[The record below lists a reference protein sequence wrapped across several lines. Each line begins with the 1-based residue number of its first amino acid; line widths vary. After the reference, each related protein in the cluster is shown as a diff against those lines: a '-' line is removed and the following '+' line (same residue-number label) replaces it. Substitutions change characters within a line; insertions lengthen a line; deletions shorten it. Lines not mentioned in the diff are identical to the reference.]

1 LTAHGHEGNVVGKGP
16 EPAHQHRL
24 RPSRGTLE
32 NFMRQIGHLELV
44 RESLV
49 AVVNEMRANV
59 IRSSYSSI
67 IYEGHDFSCALV
79 TADGRLIAQGDA
91 DNPIHIF
98 AVPYSTAEVV
108 KTFAGDIYQGDIFLH
123 NDPYTGGTHLNDVL
137 MLYPV
142 FHDGR
147 LAMFT
152 ATRCHWGDV
161 GGMTPGSLS
170 GRVTEIYQEGMRI
183 VPTRIC
189 ERGRMNEAYI
199 GLLLDNMRIRDER
212 RGDFNT
218 MLGASRKAAEH
229 IERLFRRFGGSAF
242 LDAIED
248 LIARS
253 ERLMRERITQIPD
266 GIYHAEGYLD
276 SNGHSPEPLVG
287 RLQLTVDGD
296 RLIADFTGSSPQT
309 SGPTN
314 VGPAMALNAV
324 ASVVKSY
331 LDPGTP
337 VNHGSFNP
345 IAVINPSGSFLNATL
360 PAPCGGM
367 VECRAIMVAM
377 MVSALGQALP
387 HKLIGDLKGGANH
400 VYLSGPRPGRGDDK
414 AGIFLLYEYPAG
426 GTGATMGADG
436 NHVVR
441 AFPEGDFNVVQAAE
455 IAEMQCPVRIEHY
468 GLREGSCGDGEYRGG
483 CGMRRDVRILIDGA
497 SLSVLADHA
506 VIPPFGVAGG
516 FSGATNRFVVL
527 RGGEVIEPSP
537 VPGKVGGFKL
547 QKGDI
552 VRMES
557 SGGGGYG
564 DPLDRDPQ
572 RVARD
577 VCLGYLSS
585 ERARERYGV
594 ALAADGTVDTAATN
608 VGRRGCR
615 TARIYVPVELA
626 SEDAF
631 DGTRRRVE
639 LSPSLAQ
646 RLDVGSGDLIEIAAP
661 SCAAALRGWVRIATT
676 AGVKGDGDML
686 RLGPMGL
693 AVLGA
698 KSGDTVEIRALRSM
712 SS

>member
-1 LTAHGHEGNVVGKGP
+1 MNE
-16 EPAHQHRL
+16 
-24 RPSRGTLE
+24 
-32 NFMRQIGHLELV
+32 IGRLELI

-79 TADGRLIAQGDA
+79 TADGRLVAQGDA

-98 AVPYSTAEVV
+98 AVPYSTVEVV
-108 KTFAGDIYQGDIFLH
+108 KVFAGDIHEGDIFLH
-123 NDPYTGGTHLNDVL
+123 NDPYTGGTHLNDIL

-142 FHDGR
+142 FHEGR
-147 LAMFT
+147 LALFA

-170 GRVTEIYQEGMRI
+170 GRVTEIYQEGIRI

-189 ERGRMNEAYI
+189 ERGRMNEAYLQ
-199 GLLLDNMRIRDER
+199 LLLDNMRIRDER

-229 IERLFRRFGGSAF
+229 IARLFRRFGGDRF
-242 LDAIED
+242 LGAIEE

-253 ERLMRERITQIPD
+253 EQVMRNRIAQLPD

-276 SNGHSPEPLVG
+276 SNGHSPEPLLG
-287 RLQLTVDGD
+287 RLKLTIAGD

-324 ASVVKSY
+324 ASLVKSY
-331 LDPGTP
+331 LDPQTP

-345 IAVINPSGSFLNATL
+345 LQVINPVGSFLNATL

-367 VECRAIMVAM
+367 VECRALMIAL

-387 HKLIGDLKGGANH
+387 DKRVGDLKGGANH
-400 VYLSGPRPGRGDDK
+400 VYMSGPHPGRADDK
-414 AGIFLLYEYPAG
+414 GGIFLLYEYPAG
-426 GTGATMGADG
+426 GTGATKGADG

-441 AFPEGDFNVVQAAE
+441 AYPEGDFNVVQAAE

-468 GLREGSCGDGEYRGG
+468 GLRPDSCGDGAFRGG
-483 CGMRRDVRILIDGA
+483 CGMRRDVRILTDGA

-516 FSGATNRFVVL
+516 YSGAPNRFVVL
-527 RGGEVIEPSP
+527 RDGETIEPSP

-547 QKGDI
+547 QNGDI
-552 VRMES
+552 VRIET
-557 SGGGGYG
+557 SGGGGFG
-564 DPLDRDPQ
+564 DPLQRDPTH
-572 RVARD
+572 VARD
-577 VCLGYLSS
+577 VHLGYVSAV
-585 ERARERYGV
+585 RARDRYGV
-594 ALAADGTVDTAATN
+594 ILVGDGTVDIQATGIERDSRRSSRLIIDLAASS
-608 VGRRGCR
+608 GG
-615 TARIYVPVELA
+615 E
-626 SEDAF
+626 F
-631 DGTRRRVE
+631 DGTRRHINLPAGVADRLGVGDGDLVE
-639 LSPSLAQ
+639 LSMPS
-646 RLDVGSGDLIEIAAP
+646 S
-661 SCAAALRGWVRIATT
+661 AAALRGWAHITSPTAT
-676 AGVKGDGDML
+676 GDSPASL
-686 RLGPMGL
+686 ELGPMGL

-698 KSGDTVEIRALRSM
+698 KPGDTVEIRSLRSM
-712 SS
+712 LS